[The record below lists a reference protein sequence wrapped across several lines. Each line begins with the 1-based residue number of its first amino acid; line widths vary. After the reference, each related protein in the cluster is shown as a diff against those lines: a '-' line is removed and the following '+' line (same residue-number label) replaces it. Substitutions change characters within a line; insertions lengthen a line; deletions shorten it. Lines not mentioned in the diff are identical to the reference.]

1 MEDEAQVIAEI
12 VARVESSEPIPRAT
26 ALTWLHSDILEVQ
39 GVAEYVL
46 FECGACTRVH
56 PYLSVRDYVDFMMPY
71 YERCL
76 KENPDGEYAPSS
88 FMAGA
93 EIVGGFLHLWREG
106 STPRELLEEM
116 RDWLERLYR
125 EGDAGMRGCLE
136 TATLEHLFEYAEIAH
151 FFASWQDDPV
161 LAPGYEAAMEWGRD
175 HERPISSRSTIG
187 L

>member
-1 MEDEAQVIAEI
+1 MGTHENTIVEILAQIDST
-12 VARVESSEPIPRAT
+12 ESIPRTT
-26 ALTWLHSDILEVQ
+26 ALAWLHSDNLEVQ
-39 GVAEYVL
+39 GAAEYVL
-46 FECGACTRVH
+46 MERGASRRVD
-56 PYLSVRDYVDFMMPY
+56 PDLSVRDYVDFMMPY

-93 EIVGGFLHLWREG
+93 EIVGGFLHLWRDG
-106 STPRELLEEM
+106 STPREWLAEM

-125 EGDAGMRGCLE
+125 EGGTEMRGCLE
-136 TATLEHLFEYAEIAH
+136 TATLEHLFEYREIAE
-151 FFASWQDDPV
+151 FFASWQEDPI
-161 LAPGYEAAMEWGRD
+161 LAPGYAAAMEWGRD